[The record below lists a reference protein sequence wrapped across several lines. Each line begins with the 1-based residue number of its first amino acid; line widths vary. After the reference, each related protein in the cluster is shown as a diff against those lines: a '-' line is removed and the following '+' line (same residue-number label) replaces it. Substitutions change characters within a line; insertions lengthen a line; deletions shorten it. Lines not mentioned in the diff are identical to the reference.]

1 MAIVSK
7 NHLQLMSVRDI
18 ILFELICNWERLQ
31 MFHVAIS
38 NLCLKLIYSDEFW
51 FVPELILQ

>member
-51 FVPELILQ
+51 FVPELISK